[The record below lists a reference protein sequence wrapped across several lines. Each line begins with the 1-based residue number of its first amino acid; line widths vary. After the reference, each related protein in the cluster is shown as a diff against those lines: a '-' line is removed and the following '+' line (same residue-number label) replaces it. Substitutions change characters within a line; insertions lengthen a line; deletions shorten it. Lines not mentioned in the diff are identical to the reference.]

1 MAVGVGVCF
10 TRHGGLGVG
19 RGGGGVCVCWQSLGT
34 ISVRTV
40 VGGGYTSCYAWG
52 LPSVGIW
59 YSRWGFSTGLWAWLW
74 FSVGG
79 GGCTLVAH
87 SPFWGAVA
95 GAVRLPLVGVY
106 PDGFFVG
113 VSTVGG

>member
-1 MAVGVGVCF
+1 MGRLAVCGEG
-10 TRHGGLGVG
+10 G
-19 RGGGGVCVCWQSLGT
+19 RGVDGLRPSREMCAVQSHYRGGHPSGSPC
-34 ISVRTV
+34 I
-40 VGGGYTSCYAWG
+40 
-52 LPSVGIW
+52 LPSVRIW